1 MKMFDVYALNDIAI
15 VRAEGSWV
23 YDDKGQKYLDMY
35 GGHAVI
41 SIGHTNPVYVKA
53 ITDQINKI
61 GFYSN
66 SVVIPI
72 QKTLAEKFGKL
83 SGLEDYQLFICNSG
97 AEANENAMKLASFH
111 TDRPLI
117 IAFSGSFHGRTS
129 LAVAATDEPWI
140 VAPVNR
146 TANVVFSPFN
156 DSAALEKLFK
166 EIGDRVAGVIVE
178 SIQGV
183 SGINVATTEFLRT
196 IRRLCTEHGAMFI
209 ADEVQCG
216 CGRSGKYY
224 TLDHAGVRA
233 DIYSMAK
240 GIGNGFPVGAIAI
253 SPAIAPKIGMLGTT
267 FGGNQLECAAML
279 AVAETMTR
287 EKLVDNAAEVGGYLL
302 AELRKIKGITEV
314 RGKGLMIGI
323 ELPFDTAPLRKKLL
337 FEEKVFVGS
346 SGKRVIRLLPALN
359 LTREHADI
367 FLVAFKKLLTEFSA

>member
-23 YDDKGQKYLDMY
+23 FDDKGQKYLDMY

-41 SIGHTNPVYVKA
+41 SIGHTNPNYVNA
-53 ITDQINKI
+53 IKDQIDRI

-72 QKTLAEKFGKL
+72 QQTLAGRFGKV
-83 SGLEDYQLFICNSG
+83 SGVDDYQLFICNSG

-111 TDRPLI
+111 TGRSVI
-117 IAFSGSFHGRTS
+117 VAFSGSFHGRTS
-129 LAVAATDEPWI
+129 LAVAVTDNPSI

-146 TANVVFSPFN
+146 TDNVIFSPFN
-156 DSAALEKLFK
+156 DTAALEKLFK
-166 EIGDRVAGVIVE
+166 EKGDQIAGVIIE

-183 SGINVATTEFLRT
+183 GGIKVATDDFLKA
-196 IRRLCTEHGAMFI
+196 IRRLCTDHGAMFL

-216 CGRSGKYY
+216 CGRTGKYY
-224 TLDHAGVRA
+224 ALDHAGIKA

-279 AVAETMTR
+279 AVAETMLKD
-287 EKLVDNAAEVGGYLL
+287 KLVDNAAEVGGYILS
-302 AELRKIKGITEV
+302 ELHKLKGIKEV
-314 RGKGLMIGI
+314 RGRGLMIGI

-337 FEEKVFVGS
+337 FDEKIFVGS
-346 SGKRVIRLLPALN
+346 SGKTVIRLLPALT
-359 LTREHADI
+359 LTKAHADI
-367 FLVAFKKLLTEFSA
+367 FLASFKKLLAEFA